1 METKF
6 QCRKVKKSLEMDG
19 GNGYTTARMYLLY
32 LMPLNCTLSGL
43 NGECMLCI
51 FNTLKK
57 NPWIEKETEGKRGRG
72 VAGVN
77 SFLS

>member
-1 METKF
+1 M
-6 QCRKVKKSLEMDG
+6 
-19 GNGYTTARMYLLY
+19 YTVMLMF

-57 NPWIEKETEGKRGRG
+57 NPWIKKETEGKRGRG